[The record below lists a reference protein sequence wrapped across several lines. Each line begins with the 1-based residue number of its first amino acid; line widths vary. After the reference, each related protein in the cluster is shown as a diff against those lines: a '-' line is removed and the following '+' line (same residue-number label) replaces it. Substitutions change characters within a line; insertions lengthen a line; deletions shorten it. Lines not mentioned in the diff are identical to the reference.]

1 MPNWCE
7 NTVSIFGSKEVLES
21 VIEFVK
27 PNGSNVP
34 TQILVGDEKIT
45 DMSLQSIFPIDPE
58 LLNGDAFTPES
69 TGWYDWRIENWGTK
83 WDIQAEATELHMFK
97 DDVYS
102 VDYTFDSAWA
112 PPTEA
117 MIVLSKTFPE
127 IVIHIS
133 YDEPGMDFSGYAVIN
148 KGEMV
153 DDRQFEHSYDSMSV
167 WLDAYRCMEYT
178 DLNLNEII
186 NGKVE

>member
-27 PNGSNVP
+27 PNVSNMAV
-34 TQILVGDEKIT
+34 LDEAEPSA
-45 DMSLQSIFPIDPE
+45 MSLQSIFPMDTE
-58 LLNGDAFTPES
+58 LLNGDAFTSDS
-69 TGWYDWRIENWGTK
+69 TGWYDWRVENWGTK
-83 WDIQAEATELHMFK
+83 WDIQAEASELHVYQ

-112 PPTEA
+112 PPTEVFV
-117 MIVLSKTFPE
+117 VLSKTFPE
-127 IVIHIS
+127 IVIHLS
-133 YDEPGMDFSGYAVIN
+133 YDEPGMGFSGYAVMS
-148 KGEMV
+148 KGEIV
-153 DDRQFEHSYDSMSV
+153 DDTQFDASYGSMSV
-167 WLDAYRCMEYT
+167 YLDAYRCMEYS

>member
-21 VIEFVK
+21 VMEFVK
-27 PNGSNVP
+27 PNASNMAV
-34 TQILVGDEKIT
+34 LDEAEPSA
-45 DMSLQSIFPIDPE
+45 MSLQSIFPMDTE
-58 LLNGDAFTPES
+58 LLNGDAFTSDS
-69 TGWYDWRIENWGTK
+69 TGWYDWRVENWGTK
-83 WDIQAEATELHMFK
+83 WDIKAEASELHSYQG
-97 DDVYS
+97 VYS

-112 PPTEA
+112 PPTE
-117 MIVLSKTFPE
+117 VFVKLSKTFPE
-127 IVIHIS
+127 IVIHLS
-133 YDEPGMDFSGYAVIN
+133 YDEPGMDFSGYAVISN
-148 KGEMV
+148 DEIFEEQ
-153 DDRQFEHSYDSMSV
+153 QFDNSYQSMSV

>member
-7 NTVSIFGSKEVLES
+7 NTVSIFGSKEVVES
-21 VIEFVK
+21 VMEFVK
-27 PNGSNVP
+27 PNSSDISVDNDEP
-34 TQILVGDEKIT
+34 TA
-45 DMSLQSIFPIDPE
+45 MSLQSIFPIDPE
-58 LLNGDAFTPES
+58 LLNSDAFTAEGN
-69 TGWYDWRIENWGTK
+69 GWYDWRIANWGTK
-83 WDIQAEATELHMFK
+83 WDIQANVSILSEYR
-97 DDVYS
+97 DDVYL

-127 IVIHIS
+127 IVIHLS
-133 YDEPGMDFSGYAVIN
+133 YDEPGMGFSGYAVIN

-153 DDRQFEHSYDSMSV
+153 DDRQFDDSYSNMSI
-167 WLDAYRCMEYT
+167 WLDAYRCMEYS